1 MGAPEIVV
9 LALATNSE
17 PWNSIF
23 REAQA
28 PAFLDQSSDRIR
40 PYWILGRNP
49 DATESQLLLQME
61 RNIRNDRWLQN
72 LGRVSGHRPIN
83 QDPGQNSWRL
93 TELIGEYHESRVT
106 RQGNILYFDIPESL
120 ATIGLKTL
128 WAIRYLLE
136 NEDFTHLLRTNTS
149 SFWDFSKFA
158 QRVEGLSVSEYAGYN
173 IKMGRIQI
181 ASGAGL
187 LISRSRAMHILEKSA
202 LWNHDYLDDQALG
215 VLNSR
220 LGFKPPVH
228 LDRFDF
234 NPKRRL
240 SDEVRQ
246 SVLERPNLFHWRC
259 KSLDPRVEIQRIKEL
274 AAFTKAR

>member
-1 MGAPEIVV
+1 MGALEIIV
-9 LALATNSE
+9 LGLATNSE

-40 PYWILGRNP
+40 PYWLLGRKP
-49 DATESQLLLQME
+49 DANESHLLLQME

-72 LGRVSGHRPIN
+72 LDKASGHRPVK
-83 QDPGQNSWRL
+83 QDPGRNSRRL
-93 TELIGEYHESRVT
+93 TDLIGEYHESRVN
-106 RQGNILYFDIPESL
+106 RQGNLLYFDIPESF

-128 WAIRYLLE
+128 WAIRYFLE

-149 SFWDFSKFA
+149 SFWDFNKFA
-158 QRVEGLSVSEYAGYN
+158 QHVEGLSISEYAGYN
-173 IKMGRIQI
+173 IKMGRIQV
-181 ASGAGL
+181 ASGAGV
-187 LISRSRAMHILEKSA
+187 LISRSRALHISEKSA

-228 LDRFDF
+228 MDRFDF
-234 NPKRRL
+234 NPRRRL
-240 SDEVRQ
+240 TEEVRR
-246 SVLERPNLFHWRC
+246 SILDHPNIFHWRC
-259 KSLDPRVEIQRIKEL
+259 KSLDPRVEIQRIEEL
-274 AAFTKAR
+274 TAFIKSR